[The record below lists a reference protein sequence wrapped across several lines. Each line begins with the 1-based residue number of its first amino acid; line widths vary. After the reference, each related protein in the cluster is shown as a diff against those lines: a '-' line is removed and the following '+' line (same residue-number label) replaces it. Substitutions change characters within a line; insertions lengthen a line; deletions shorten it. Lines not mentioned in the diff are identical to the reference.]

1 MKQIYVKWSS
11 RQELRSIKVLLDDH
25 GFKGHL
31 PKDYSFPIVVVDTID
46 KEYFGTNTTCMAALA
61 SSGKCYI
68 TEAGKLNT
76 ALVSI

>member
-1 MKQIYVKWSS
+1 MKQLYVRWHS

-46 KEYFGTNTTCMAALA
+46 KEYFGINTTCMAAHA
-61 SSGKCYI
+61 SCGGGGI
-68 TEAGKLNT
+68 IEADQLGD
-76 ALVSI
+76 ALLRQ